1 MFSRIDHILGHK
13 SPLSKYKKIEIIPCI
28 FSDHNTT
35 KLEINHK
42 KFGKVT
48 NTQRLKNILL
58 KNEWANKA
66 VKEEFKKYMKV
77 NENDTTTTQNPWDTA
92 KAVIRGKYIAIQDF
106 LKKEER
112 SQMHNLTS
120 CLKELEKE
128 QQIKPKT
135 SRRQEII
142 KIRAEINA
150 IKPKNKTNNNNNNN
164 KKQQNR
170 PMKPEAGSLK
180 ELTKLINH

>member
-1 MFSRIDHILGHK
+1 MKMITPHPK
-13 SPLSKYKKIEIIPCI
+13 PL
-28 FSDHNTT
+28 DA
-35 KLEINHK
+35 
-42 KFGKVT
+42 G
-48 NTQRLKNILL
+48 
-58 KNEWANKA
+58 KA
-66 VKEEFKKYMKV
+66 VM
-77 NENDTTTTQNPWDTA
+77 
-92 KAVIRGKYIAIQDF
+92 RGKYIAIQAF
-106 LKKEER
+106 LNKEER
-112 SQMHNLTS
+112 SEIHNLTLR
-120 CLKELEKE
+120 LKELEKE

-180 ELTKLINH
+180 E